1 MPAVMIFPVM
11 MSALVSFAVV
21 AAVVSFPVV
30 MAMVVTHGI
39 RIVLQRSF
47 RQSPRSRVSGSGD
60 AAIKLDPCFRK
71 RSLGAHPNASADH
84 SVRLRRLQE
93 TCKRAMPASVGRNNL
108 LSNDFPVF
116 HIIELKL
123 FGMSEMLEDLSV
135 FVRYCNS
142 HRVRSF
148 LCDVLCSLI
157 AKPIITAP
165 DQKTF
170 PVYQRFRCFA
180 SGAFID
186 GRHCGARHTH
196 LFGTLLLGH
205 SFPI

>member
-1 MPAVMIFPVM
+1 MMTAAAFVSLTVTAVEAFAVM

-21 AAVVSFPVV
+21 VAAVMSFPVV

-93 TCKRAMPASVGRNNL
+93 TCKRAMP
-108 LSNDFPVF
+108 
-116 HIIELKL
+116 
-123 FGMSEMLEDLSV
+123 
-135 FVRYCNS
+135 
-142 HRVRSF
+142 
-148 LCDVLCSLI
+148 
-157 AKPIITAP
+157 TAI
-165 DQKTF
+165 
-170 PVYQRFRCFA
+170 
-180 SGAFID
+180 G
-186 GRHCGARHTH
+186 
-196 LFGTLLLGH
+196 
-205 SFPI
+205 